1 MKTSLELSEN
11 LFRRAKSLA
20 RKRGTT
26 LRALI
31 EDGLRRVLTEG
42 EAQRAENPKVLTFGG
57 EGFAEG
63 FKENDLRWD
72 SLRKHVYPE

>member
-1 MKTSLELSEN
+1 MYMKTSLELSEG

-31 EDGLRRVLTEG
+31 EDGLRRVLSEG
-42 EAQRAENPKVLTFGG
+42 EVQRNVNPKVLTFGG
-57 EGFAEG
+57 EGLADG
-63 FKENDLRWD
+63 FKENDR
-72 SLRKHVYPE
+72 R